1 MYTLIAVHVHFNR
14 FVDLTINRPFAAS
27 HSRGTK
33 PPYWRAKVAQER
45 DKQKA
50 YIILNGNSLC
60 CLVPVRRL
68 PFSKTVL
75 YHVIG

>member
-27 HSRGTK
+27 HSRDTK
-33 PPYWRAKVAQER
+33 PPYWRAKVALGE

-50 YIILNGNSLC
+50 YKILNDN
-60 CLVPVRRL
+60 
-68 PFSKTVL
+68 FL
-75 YHVIG
+75 YLSCASATFALAQRFCTT